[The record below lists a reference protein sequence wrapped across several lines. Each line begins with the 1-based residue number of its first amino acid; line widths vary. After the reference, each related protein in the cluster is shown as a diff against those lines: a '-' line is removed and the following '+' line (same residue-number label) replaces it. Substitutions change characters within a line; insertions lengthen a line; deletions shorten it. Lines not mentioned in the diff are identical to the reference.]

1 MQRPI
6 RPFAVLALLVLGFAA
21 LLCRAPAY
29 AQSSAMPRP
38 GIAASAPPSLTVD
51 PVLWSL
57 EANAFRE
64 AILTFDH
71 HPGAAEVVAFEAA
84 GLGVSAYRALPM
96 VVVQGTAAQLRDL
109 LGLTGLRSIFLNRG
123 LEGSPGDSERGG
135 LIAVAGNGVG
145 GSRLIHVDTGAPSS
159 VVTALEGFDWVF
171 RNRSRYG
178 IQAIVESWVTSEDVS
193 SEDPLSVAARL
204 ARSAGLATVEKF
216 GS

>member
-1 MQRPI
+1 MTL
-6 RPFAVLALLVLGFAA
+6 LALLVLGFAA
-21 LLCRAPAY
+21 LVCRAPLR
-29 AQSSAMPRP
+29 AQSGAMPLP
-38 GIAASAPPSLTVD
+38 GVAASAPPSLTVD

-57 EANAFRE
+57 EANALRE

-71 HPGAAEVVAFEAA
+71 HPGAAEVVALEAA
-84 GLGVSAYRALPM
+84 GLGASAYRALPM
-96 VVVQGTAAQLRDL
+96 VVVQGTGVQLRDL

-123 LEGSPGDSERGG
+123 LEDSPGDSERGG
-135 LIAVAGNGVG
+135 LIAAARSVD

-171 RNRSRYG
+171 RNRLQYG

-204 ARSAGLATVEKF
+204 ARSAGIATVEKF
-216 GS
+216 GP